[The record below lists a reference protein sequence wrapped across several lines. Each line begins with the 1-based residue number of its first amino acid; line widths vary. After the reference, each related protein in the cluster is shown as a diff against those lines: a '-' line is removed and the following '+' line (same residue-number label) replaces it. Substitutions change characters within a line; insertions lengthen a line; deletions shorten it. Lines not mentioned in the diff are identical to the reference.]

1 MLCSN
6 TLHVKECDLINQW
19 ACSYMLLSFLR
30 DIKFIAHVRTSS
42 NLTCIHV
49 ISGHRLKTLSYTNV
63 ISGHRLKT
71 LSYTTVI
78 SGHRFNTL
86 SYINVISGHR
96 LKTLS
101 YTNVIS
107 GHRFNMLSYTNV
119 ISDDRLNTLSY
130 KNVIYFKQYCS
141 IVDIPYL
148 WVMLSMCKTKET
160 NINVLM

>member
-63 ISGHRLKT
+63 ISGHRLNT
-71 LSYTTVI
+71 LTYTT
-78 SGHRFNTL
+78 
-86 SYINVISGHR
+86 
-96 LKTLS
+96 
-101 YTNVIS
+101 VIS